1 MEPTPCRLT
10 SLGTS
15 LDTPQMRTSVRF
27 GPAAEGFGEAWGVG
41 CWSRCLGGILSPLT
55 AVMNDGRDPSRPQ
68 PAPSHTAALCGPH
81 RGSGSLSMGTR
92 GALCFCVP
100 AFRMEDDHASCW
112 GRSRRWSGWGAARE
126 ATTRWSAAEA
136 NQQEATSS
144 RAPAPVRPVSSVADN
159 WAGVSDLPL
168 EVRLPVGGVA
178 AFWRARKPVAGRPRA
193 VPVADATA
201 QSLPAGAERV
211 GHPAN
216 V

>member
-68 PAPSHTAALCGPH
+68 PAPSHTSALCGPH
-81 RGSGSLSMGTR
+81 RGSGFLSMGTR

-112 GRSRRWSGWGAARE
+112 GRSRRWSGWGAAWKQPQGGLPPRQINKKQRRRGLRPLCGLCRRSQITGPEYPICHWRCDCPWAAWPPFGARE
-126 ATTRWSAAEA
+126 S
-136 NQQEATSS
+136 
-144 RAPAPVRPVSSVADN
+144 
-159 WAGVSDLPL
+159 PL
-168 EVRLPVGGVA
+168 LGG
-178 AFWRARKPVAGRPRA
+178 RGRY
-193 VPVADATA
+193 
-201 QSLPAGAERV
+201 L
-211 GHPAN
+211 
-216 V
+216 